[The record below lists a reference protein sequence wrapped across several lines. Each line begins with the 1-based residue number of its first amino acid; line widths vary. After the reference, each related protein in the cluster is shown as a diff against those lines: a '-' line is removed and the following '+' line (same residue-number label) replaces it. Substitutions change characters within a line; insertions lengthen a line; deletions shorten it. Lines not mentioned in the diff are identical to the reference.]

1 MLLSPRKNSEV
12 FISSSS
18 KLVFLTCPFRSA
30 KLDFLVCVTL
40 VFWLDLQKSFFLYFA
55 PRKLLR
61 DVPSGWKRDSFWQ
74 RASEEKVS
82 SFFLAFSVSKKTTG
96 LLFVL
101 RSCALGT
108 RIENV
113 LDYVDR
119 VLPKIF
125 RFVTLCDFIG
135 NIKVLHSFH
144 TFFIKRYSDK
154 FDAKSVLAWQSLI
167 LLEAASFCREEI
179 FSGTKWDQ
187 TVQKKGQNLCENQFK
202 SFVWLVNATFCLTKI
217 CRH

>member
-1 MLLSPRKNSEV
+1 ML
-12 FISSSS
+12 FFSSI
-18 KLVFLTCPFRSA
+18 FL
-30 KLDFLVCVTL
+30 LEI
-40 VFWLDLQKSFFLYFA
+40 FFFHMCSIVENPILN
-55 PRKLLR
+55 
-61 DVPSGWKRDSFWQ
+61 G
-74 RASEEKVS
+74 EEKVKKNFPPFS
-82 SFFLAFSVSKKTTG
+82 TSPVPEITTCPLFL
-96 LLFVL
+96 L